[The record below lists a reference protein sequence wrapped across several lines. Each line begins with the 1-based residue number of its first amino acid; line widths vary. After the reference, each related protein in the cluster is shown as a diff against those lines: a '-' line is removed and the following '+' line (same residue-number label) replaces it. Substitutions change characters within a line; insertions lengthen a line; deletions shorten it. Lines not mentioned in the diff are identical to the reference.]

1 MFISSLISRKL
12 ISASVSSCIFVIIFA
27 WFEPSVWSDIPIL
40 EYNSFKGY
48 IKDSI
53 SSIPIYFTYALPV
66 ILIYGTL
73 TSLICEFIVYNIFEY
88 TPLRKSN
95 LNKFI
100 LMGLLHLAFGMVLL
114 YISLLAAILFF
125 LVDQWLSYRRQVYNW
140 RSVFKS
146 FFIPLCFFIF
156 WVSLVWFIA
165 HKSTVIPKSFL

>member
-1 MFISSLISRKL
+1 MLISSLISRKL

-27 WFEPSVWSDIPIL
+27 CYELSVWSDAPIL
-40 EYNSFKGY
+40 EYKSFKGY

-53 SSIPIYFTYALPV
+53 SSIPIYFTYAFPV

-73 TSLICEFIVYNIFEY
+73 TSLICEFIVYNTFKY

-95 LNKFI
+95 LITFT
-100 LMGLLHLAFGMVLL
+100 LMGVLHLAFGMVLL

-140 RSVFKS
+140 TAVFKS
-146 FFIPLCFFIF
+146 FLGPLCFFIF
-156 WVSLVWFIA
+156 WVSLLWFID
-165 HKSTVIPKSFL
+165 HKYTVVP